1 MILFLLTSLPFY
13 GSRKSDSL
21 WFRFPL
27 DLLILVFATLAQWEQ
42 SPPIISLC
50 EDYFMAAI
58 LGCVFIAVREQSDSA
73 SEVDHPLFRQRPNAH
88 LLCFVFL
95 ILRQFLY
102 LMPKLD

>member
-1 MILFLLTSLPFY
+1 
-13 GSRKSDSL
+13 
-21 WFRFPL
+21 
-27 DLLILVFATLAQWEQ
+27 
-42 SPPIISLC
+42 
-50 EDYFMAAI
+50 MAAI